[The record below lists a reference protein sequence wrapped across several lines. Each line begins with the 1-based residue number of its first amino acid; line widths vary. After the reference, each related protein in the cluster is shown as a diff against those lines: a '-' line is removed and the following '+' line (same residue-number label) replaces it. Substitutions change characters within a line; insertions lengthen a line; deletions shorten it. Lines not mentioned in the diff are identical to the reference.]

1 MRQMRL
7 GAFLYGFGHHQAS
20 WSHPGANPRSERDF
34 GHYTA
39 LAQTAE
45 RGLFDMIFLSDA
57 LAVRDWPREALSR
70 YSRTAFFEPTTLLA
84 ALAAVTSNI
93 GLVAT
98 VSTSYNDPYN
108 CARRMA
114 SIDMLSGGRAG
125 WNVVTSTSD
134 TEARNFSKDQ
144 QQAHGDRYSRAGE
157 FVDVVTGLWESWDAD
172 AFDVSP
178 EEQRYFDPDRLHVLD
193 HRGTYF
199 DVRGP
204 LNIARSPQ
212 GRPIIVQA
220 GSSDSGKNL
229 AARTADVVFTA
240 QSSIEPAQAF
250 YADLKS
256 RMAAYK
262 RSPETLLVMP
272 GVLPVV
278 GATKAEAE
286 AKFEELQDLVHP
298 TVGIAQLSELLGEID
313 ISGCPVDSPLP
324 EMPDTMGHKSRQSA
338 LVAMA
343 RKEGLTIRQL
353 YKKVAAARGHLPLIG
368 TPSDIADIMQAW
380 FEGAAADGFNV
391 MPPLMPR
398 DLTDF
403 VDHVVPELQRRG
415 LFRTS
420 YPGTTLRKSL
430 ALPEVA
436 PSRTPRVA

>member
-7 GAFLYGFGHHQAS
+7 GAFFYGFGHHQAS
-20 WSHPGANPRSERDF
+20 WSHPSANPRSERDL

-84 ALAAVTSNI
+84 SLAAVTRNI

-220 GSSDSGKNL
+220 GSSEDGKNL
-229 AARTADVVFTA
+229 AVRTADVVFTA

-256 RMAAYK
+256 RMAAHG

-278 GATKAEAE
+278 GATRAEAK
-286 AKFEELQDLVHP
+286 AKFEELQDLIHP

-313 ISGCPVDSPLP
+313 ISGCPVDGPLP

-436 PSRTPRVA
+436 PSRTPRMA